1 MHRMNAP
8 TEPKADCEPVPVLA
22 PVGAVPV
29 AAGSIAADSMEAAPG
44 PVAPAAARDSLVA
57 RGLRVLRREPVLFV
71 TLGYLFVSFIGLWAN
86 YWFYGRFGIPVLEYM
101 QASDF
106 LVAGVRQPGYAL
118 VLAGAVLLARLIT
131 WPERYRQARPDRVAA
146 LRQRRWG
153 RLLFH
158 NPAGRFFRM
167 APETGLVFG
176 SFWILIWA
184 LFAYVQGQADDV
196 GRGGGHG
203 VRVTLAGARAPMAG
217 DTRLLGTTA
226 GFVFLYW
233 PSDRRAE
240 AVPVE
245 SIARIETLRDA
256 WIPPAAVAPPAAIV
270 PPAGI
275 APAGPASR

>member
-1 MHRMNAP
+1 MRRMNAP
-8 TEPKADCEPVPVLA
+8 TDPKAAREPVPVVA
-22 PVGAVPV
+22 PV
-29 AAGSIAADSMEAAPG
+29 AAAPVAAAP
-44 PVAPAAARDSLVA
+44 VAAVPAAVRGSLVA
-57 RGLRVLRREPVLFV
+57 RGVRVLRREPVLFV

-118 VLAGAVLLARLIT
+118 VLAGAVLLALLIS
-131 WPERYRQARPDRVAA
+131 WPERYRRARPDRVEA
-146 LRQRRWG
+146 LRQRWWG

-158 NPAGRFFRM
+158 SPGRFLRM

-203 VRVTLAGARAPMAG
+203 VRVTLAGARAPMTG

-256 WIPPAAVAPPAAIV
+256 RPPAAVAPPA
-270 PPAGI
+270 GI
-275 APAGPASR
+275 APADPASQ

>member
-8 TEPKADCEPVPVLA
+8 TEPKPAREPVPVVAA
-22 PVGAVPV
+22 PVT
-29 AAGSIAADSMEAAPG
+29 AARVTAAP
-44 PVAPAAARDSLVA
+44 VTAAPAPEPDSLVA
-57 RGLRVLRREPVLFV
+57 RGVRVLRREPVLFV

-118 VLAGAVLLARLIT
+118 VLAGAVLLALLIS
-131 WPERYRQARPDRVAA
+131 WPERYRRARPERVAA
-146 LRQRRWG
+146 LRQRWWG
-153 RLLFH
+153 RVLFH
-158 NPAGRFFRM
+158 NAAGRFLRM

-245 SIARIETLRDA
+245 GIARIETLRDA
-256 WIPPAAVAPPAAIV
+256 LPPPAVVVPPVGVAPAD
-270 PPAGI
+270 
-275 APAGPASR
+275 PASR

>member
-8 TEPKADCEPVPVLA
+8 TEPNADRQAVPAVA
-22 PVGAVPV
+22 PVAVPV
-29 AAGSIAADSMEAAPG
+29 AAVSIEAAPG
-44 PVAPAAARDSLVA
+44 PTTPTVVRDSLVA

-118 VLAGAVLLARLIT
+118 VLAGAVLLALLVS
-131 WPERYRQARPDRVAA
+131 WPERYRRARPDRVAA
-146 LRQRRWG
+146 LRQRWWG
-153 RLLFH
+153 RVLFH
-158 NPAGRFFRM
+158 NPAGRFLRM

-203 VRVTLAGARAPMAG
+203 VRVTLAGGRAPMAG

-256 WIPPAAVAPPAAIV
+256 VPPPAVVAPPAMAV

-275 APAGPASR
+275 APADPASR